1 MEYYDNNLY
10 KYLKDR
16 EIGMPI
22 NLIKKIYKQLN
33 ITFKELLKNH
43 IAHRDIK
50 PHNILI
56 KYVNEYK
63 TNFDS
68 VLADFGVSKKYNE
81 EYGKQKFIGTPWYM
95 APEILKEEIYY
106 NNCDLYSIG
115 VTLSVI
121 F

>member
-1 MEYYDNNLY
+1 MEYYDNNLN

-81 EYGKQKFIGTPWYM
+81 EYGNKNLLEPLGIWLLRF
-95 APEILKEEIYY
+95 
-106 NNCDLYSIG
+106 
-115 VTLSVI
+115 
-121 F
+121 